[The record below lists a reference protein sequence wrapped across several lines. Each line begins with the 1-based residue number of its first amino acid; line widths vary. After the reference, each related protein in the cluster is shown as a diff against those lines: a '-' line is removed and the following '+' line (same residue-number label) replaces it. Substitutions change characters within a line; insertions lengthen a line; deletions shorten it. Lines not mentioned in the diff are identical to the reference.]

1 MLLPPSTPRIK
12 SPQRQ
17 TSNGSSS
24 ENDIPT
30 QSSVPS
36 NTQTTP
42 HVLRKRPHS
51 TLRQNPAQ
59 STEEVLSSSQ
69 RSQE

>member
-1 MLLPPSTPRIK
+1 MLLPPSTPRIE

-17 TSNGSSS
+17 TSNESSI

-42 HVLRKRPHS
+42 RVLRKRPHV
-51 TLRQNPAQ
+51 TLRQSQAQ
-59 STEEVLSSSQ
+59 STEEILSSSQ
-69 RSQE
+69 PSQE